1 MTTTPQNN
9 NTPTETITLNW
20 FEVNALLKLLHFV
33 KFKCDDFEADIFR
46 GIPLINEVFRK
57 VLAIAPDREYRY
69 TTLNSYIMEMIE
81 ARLTDNEYYNNL
93 TDKEKEAYLA
103 VLAYPY
109 PLKKEE

>member
-20 FEVNALLKLLHFV
+20 AEINALLKLLHFV
-33 KFKCDDFEADIFR
+33 KFECDDFEVDIFR
-46 GIPLINEVFRK
+46 GSPLINEVFRK

-81 ARLTDNEYYNNL
+81 ARLIDDEYYNNL

-109 PLKKEE
+109 SLKNEE